1 VDNNKKGGD
10 IDLLLLSE
18 DVVSL
23 ETQIKILSELKYKG
37 IQRKVDLLLK
47 ISDMRKEGI
56 FKTAMD
62 EGIQL

>member
-1 VDNNKKGGD
+1 MDNNKKGGD